1 MKGFSLAEIPV
12 GKPIAGTKVVT
23 LHYLADPT
31 MTKERVASLRTQ
43 YPDPTLWDREME
55 IDPDARM
62 GQRVFQGF
70 SEDIHVVD
78 PFLPLK
84 AEDWTIY
91 LGCDPH
97 PRRAHGFAWVAVSR
111 WGEITIPW
119 SWWPEE
125 INLGRARMQPPKD
138 RLTVRE
144 YVECIRVVENA
155 KLFPKSYIDLMDQA
169 GRNFN
174 LDEKRNIFDG
184 YADEGLTFYPAKR
197 NIEYAGYN
205 DIIQAMVPDTYS
217 WGASDTKKPRFTIM
231 RGCGDN
237 HILIKQFKTLR
248 YKDLRGV
255 AAQEK
260 DFPREPLGK
269 DRHLIDCVSYCFLNG
284 LYFVP
289 PGPGGSSWEPIYPAI
304 GY

>member
-1 MKGFSLAEIPV
+1 MKGFSLAQIPA

-31 MTKERVASLRTQ
+31 MTPERITTLRAQ
-43 YPDPTLWDREME
+43 YPDPTIWDREME

-70 SEDIHVVD
+70 SEDVHVVD
-78 PFLPLK
+78 PFLPLS
-84 AEDWTIY
+84 ADGWTIY
-91 LGCDPH
+91 LGADPH
-97 PRRAHGFAWVAVSR
+97 PRRAHAFVWVAVSK
-111 WGEITIPW
+111 WGEITVPY

-125 INLGRARMQPPKD
+125 NNQARARKVPEQP
-138 RLTVRE
+138 RLTVKE
-144 YVECIRVVENA
+144 YVESIRQIEDA
-155 KLFPKSYIDLMDQA
+155 RQFPKSYIDLMDQA

-184 YADEGLTFYPAKR
+184 YADEGLQFWPAKR
-197 NIEYAGYN
+197 NLEYAGYN
-205 DIIQAMVPDTYS
+205 DIIQAMVPQTYS
-217 WGASDTKKPRFTIM
+217 WGAGDIKKPKFTIM
-231 RGCGDN
+231 RGCGHN

-248 YKDLRGV
+248 WKDLRGI
-255 AAQEK
+255 AAEEK

-284 LYFVP
+284 LHFVNP
-289 PGPGGSSWEPIYPAI
+289 SPGGSDWKPIYPAI